1 MRIFTAAARGASLRH
16 TLLPALLAALLATL
30 VATPSAAQD
39 APVRFV
45 VPYPP
50 GGAADQI
57 ARLVAQE
64 MSKAGGAP
72 IIIENKPGAAG
83 MIAADHVARAKPDGR
98 TFFVGSNAPLVVNQ
112 ALYAKMTYDPARDFV
127 PVSGMAKSPLLL
139 VVRHDLP
146 ASDVKTLIALGRQA
160 PGELTMGSAG
170 TGNITYLAGEH
181 AVSKLGFQVTHVP
194 YQGSAPAIVGLMG
207 GSTDMMFDA
216 LPSCM
221 AQAQAGKIRPFAVL
235 DDKRFA
241 GLPDVPTAAELGYPG
256 IDASAWFGLVAPAGT
271 PATVVERM
279 NQDVNR
285 ALAQADLQRKLTAIG
300 AVPMPGDA
308 GVFAAFVQA
317 ERDRWLPVARDL
329 GLKAQ

>member
-1 MRIFTAAARGASLRH
+1 MRIFTAAACC
-16 TLLPALLAALLATL
+16 ALTLAALA
-30 VATPSAAQD
+30 AAPASAQD
-39 APVRFV
+39 APVRFI

-64 MSKAGGAP
+64 MSKGGGP
-72 IIIENKPGAAG
+72 TIIVENKPGAAG
-83 MIAADHVARAKPDGR
+83 MIAADYVARAKPDGK

-112 ALYAKMTYDPARDFV
+112 ALYAKMTYDPAKDFV

-139 VVRHDLP
+139 VVRQDLP
-146 ASDVKTLIALGRQA
+146 AGDVKALIALGRQS
-160 PGELTMGSAG
+160 PGKLTMGSAG
-170 TGNITYLAGEH
+170 TGNITYLAGEY

-207 GSTDMMFDA
+207 SSTDMMFDA
-216 LPSCM
+216 LPSSM
-221 AQAQAGKIRPFAVL
+221 TQAQAGKIRPFAVL

-271 PATVVERM
+271 QAAVVENM
-279 NQDVNR
+279 NRGVNQ
-285 ALAQADLQRKLTAIG
+285 ALDQPELQRKLTQIG
-300 AVPMPGDA
+300 AVSMPGNA
-308 GVFAAFVQA
+308 QVFAAFVQA

>member
-1 MRIFTAAARGASLRH
+1 MRIISAAVCGALTLAAVAAA
-16 TLLPALLAALLATL
+16 PAL
-30 VATPSAAQD
+30 AQD
-39 APVRFV
+39 GPVRFI

-57 ARLVAQE
+57 TRLVAQE
-64 MSKAGGAP
+64 MSKGGGET
-72 IIIENKPGAAG
+72 IIVENKPGAAG
-83 MIAADHVARAKPDGR
+83 MIAADYVARAKPDGK

-112 ALYAKMTYDPARDFV
+112 ALYAKMTYDPAKDFV

-146 ASDVKTLIALGRQA
+146 ARDVKALIALGKQS
-160 PGELTMGSAG
+160 PGKLTMGSAG
-170 TGNITYLAGEH
+170 TGNITYLAGEY

-207 GSTDMMFDA
+207 SSTDMMFDA
-216 LPSCM
+216 LPSSM

-241 GLPDVPTAAELGYPG
+241 GLPDVPTATELGYAG
-256 IDASAWFGLVAPAGT
+256 MDASAWFGLVAPAGT
-271 PATVVERM
+271 QPAVVQSM
-279 NQDVNR
+279 NRGVNQ
-285 ALAQADLQRKLTAIG
+285 ALQQPELQRKLTQIG
-300 AVPMPGDA
+300 AVSMPGDA
-308 GVFAAFVQA
+308 QVFAAFVQA

>member
-1 MRIFTAAARGASLRH
+1 MRIVTAAACAAM
-16 TLLPALLAALLATL
+16 ALSALAAAP
-30 VATPSAAQD
+30 AGAQD

-64 MSKAGGAP
+64 LSKDGAP
-72 IIIENKPGAAG
+72 IIVDNKPGAAG
-83 MIAADHVARAKPDGR
+83 MIAADHVARAKPDGK

-112 ALYAKMTYDPARDFV
+112 ALYAKMTYHPAKDFV

-139 VVRHDLP
+139 VVRRDLP
-146 ASDVKTLIALGRQA
+146 AQDVKALIALGKQS
-160 PGELTMGSAG
+160 PGKLTMGSAG
-170 TGNITYLAGEH
+170 TGNITYLAGEY

-207 GSTDMMFDA
+207 SSTDMMFDA
-216 LPSCM
+216 LPSSM

-235 DDKRFA
+235 DDQRFA

-271 PATVVERM
+271 PAAAVERM
-279 NQDVNR
+279 NQDVNK
-285 ALAQADLQRKLTAIG
+285 ALAQPGLQRKLTSIG

-308 GVFAAFVQA
+308 HVFAAFVQA
-317 ERDRWLPVARDL
+317 ERDRWIPVARGL

>member
-1 MRIFTAAARGASLRH
+1 MRIISAAVCGALTLAAVAAA
-16 TLLPALLAALLATL
+16 PAL
-30 VATPSAAQD
+30 AQD
-39 APVRFV
+39 GPVRFI

-57 ARLVAQE
+57 TRLVAQE
-64 MSKAGGAP
+64 MSKDGAAV
-72 IIIENKPGAAG
+72 IIVENKPGAAG
-83 MIAADHVARAKPDGR
+83 MIAADYVARAKPDGK

-112 ALYAKMTYDPARDFV
+112 ALYAKMTYDPAKDFV
-127 PVSGMAKSPLLL
+127 PVSGLAKSPLLL

-146 ASDVKTLIALGRQA
+146 ARDVKALIALGKQS
-160 PGELTMGSAG
+160 PGKLTMGSAG
-170 TGNITYLAGEH
+170 TGNITYLAGEY

-207 GSTDMMFDA
+207 SSTDMMFDA
-216 LPSCM
+216 LPSSM

-241 GLPDVPTAAELGYPG
+241 GLPDVPTATELGYAG
-256 IDASAWFGLVAPAGT
+256 LDASAWFGLVAPAGT
-271 PATVVERM
+271 QPAVVQSM
-279 NQDVNR
+279 NRGVNQ
-285 ALAQADLQRKLTAIG
+285 ALQQPELQRKLTQIG
-300 AVPMPGDA
+300 AVSMPGDA
-308 GVFAAFVQA
+308 QVFAAFVQA

>member
-1 MRIFTAAARGASLRH
+1 
-16 TLLPALLAALLATL
+16 
-30 VATPSAAQD
+30 
-39 APVRFV
+39 

-64 MSKAGGAP
+64 MSKGGGAT
-72 IIIENKPGAAG
+72 IIVENKPGAAG
-83 MIAADHVARAKPDGR
+83 MIAADYVARAKPDGK

-112 ALYAKMTYDPARDFV
+112 ALYAKMTYDPAKDFV

-146 ASDVKTLIALGRQA
+146 ARDVKALIALGKQS
-160 PGELTMGSAG
+160 PGKLTMGSAG
-170 TGNITYLAGEH
+170 TGNITYLAGEY

-207 GSTDMMFDA
+207 SSTDLMFDA
-216 LPSCM
+216 LPSSM
-221 AQAQAGKIRPFAVL
+221 TQAQAGKIRPFAVL

-241 GLPDVPTAAELGYPG
+241 GLPDVPTASELGYAG

-271 PATVVERM
+271 QAAVVDQM
-279 NQDVNR
+279 NRGVNQ
-285 ALAQADLQRKLTAIG
+285 ALAQPELQRKLTSIG

-308 GVFAAFVQA
+308 PVFAAFVQA

>member
-1 MRIFTAAARGASLRH
+1 MRIITAAACC
-16 TLLPALLAALLATL
+16 ALTLAALA
-30 VATPSAAQD
+30 AGPACAQD
-39 APVRFV
+39 APVRFI

-64 MSKAGGAP
+64 MSKGGGAT
-72 IIIENKPGAAG
+72 IIVENKPGAAG
-83 MIAADHVARAKPDGR
+83 MIAADYVARAKPDGK

-112 ALYAKMTYDPARDFV
+112 ALYAKMTYDPGKDFV

-139 VVRHDLP
+139 VVRQDLP
-146 ASDVKTLIALGRQA
+146 ARDVKALIALGKQS
-160 PGELTMGSAG
+160 PGKLTMGSAG
-170 TGNITYLAGEH
+170 TGNITYLAGEY

-207 GSTDMMFDA
+207 SSTDMMFDA
-216 LPSCM
+216 LPSSM
-221 AQAQAGKIRPFAVL
+221 TQAQAGKIRPFAVL

-271 PATVVERM
+271 QAAVVENM
-279 NQDVNR
+279 NRGVNQ
-285 ALAQADLQRKLTAIG
+285 ALDQPELQRKLTQIG
-300 AVPMPGDA
+300 AVSMPGNA
-308 GVFAAFVQA
+308 QVFAAFVQA

>member
-1 MRIFTAAARGASLRH
+1 MRIPTAAACA
-16 TLLPALLAALLATL
+16 ALALAAIA
-30 VATPSAAQD
+30 AAPARAQD

-57 ARLVAQE
+57 TRLVAQE
-64 MSKAGGAP
+64 LAKDGGAA
-72 IIIENKPGAAG
+72 IIVDNKPGAAG
-83 MIAADHVARAKPDGR
+83 MIAADHVARAKPDGK

-112 ALYAKMTYDPARDFV
+112 ALYAKMTYDPAKDFV

-139 VVRHDLP
+139 VVRQDLP
-146 ASDVKTLIALGRQA
+146 AKDVKALIALGKQS
-160 PGELTMGSAG
+160 PGKLTMGSAG
-170 TGNITYLAGEH
+170 TGNITYLAGEY

-207 GSTDMMFDA
+207 SSTDMMFDA
-216 LPSCM
+216 LPSSM

-271 PATVVERM
+271 PSAVVQRM
-279 NQDVNR
+279 NQSVNK
-285 ALAQADLQRKLTAIG
+285 ALAQPELQRKLTSIG

-308 GVFAAFVQA
+308 KVFAAFVQA

>member
-1 MRIFTAAARGASLRH
+1 MRIITAAVCS
-16 TLLPALLAALLATL
+16 ALTLAALA
-30 VATPSAAQD
+30 AAPASAQD
-39 APVRFV
+39 APVRFI

-64 MSKAGGAP
+64 MSKGGGAT
-72 IIIENKPGAAG
+72 IIVENKPGAAG
-83 MIAADHVARAKPDGR
+83 MIAADYVARAKPDGK

-112 ALYAKMTYDPARDFV
+112 ALYAKMTYDPSKDFV

-146 ASDVKTLIALGRQA
+146 ARDVKALIALGKQS
-160 PGELTMGSAG
+160 PGKLTMGSAG
-170 TGNITYLAGEH
+170 TGNITYLAGEY

-207 GSTDMMFDA
+207 SSTDMMFDA
-216 LPSCM
+216 LPSSM
-221 AQAQAGKIRPFAVL
+221 TQAQSGKIRPFAVL

-256 IDASAWFGLVAPAGT
+256 IDASAWFGLEIG
-271 PATVVERM
+271 
-279 NQDVNR
+279 R
-285 ALAQADLQRKLTAIG
+285 AH
-300 AVPMPGDA
+300 V
-308 GVFAAFVQA
+308 
-317 ERDRWLPVARDL
+317 
-329 GLKAQ
+329 

>member
-1 MRIFTAAARGASLRH
+1 MRIITAAVCGAL
-16 TLLPALLAALLATL
+16 TLAALA
-30 VATPSAAQD
+30 AAPASAQD
-39 APVRFV
+39 APVRFI

-64 MSKAGGAP
+64 MSKGGGAT
-72 IIIENKPGAAG
+72 IIVENKPGAAG
-83 MIAADHVARAKPDGR
+83 MIAADYVARAKPDGK

-112 ALYAKMTYDPARDFV
+112 ALYAKMTYDPAKDFV

-146 ASDVKTLIALGRQA
+146 ARDVKALIALGKQS
-160 PGELTMGSAG
+160 PGKLTMGSAG
-170 TGNITYLAGEH
+170 TGNITYLAGEY

-207 GSTDMMFDA
+207 SSTDLMFDA
-216 LPSCM
+216 LPSSM
-221 AQAQAGKIRPFAVL
+221 TQAQAGKIRPFAVL

-241 GLPDVPTAAELGYPG
+241 GLPDVPTASELGYAG

-271 PATVVERM
+271 QAAVVDQM
-279 NQDVNR
+279 NRGVNQ
-285 ALAQADLQRKLTAIG
+285 ALAQPELQRKLTSIG

-308 GVFAAFVQA
+308 PVFAAFVQA

>member
-1 MRIFTAAARGASLRH
+1 MRITTAAICGAL
-16 TLLPALLAALLATL
+16 TLAAL
-30 VATPSAAQD
+30 VAAPASAQD
-39 APVRFV
+39 APVRFI

-64 MSKAGGAP
+64 MSKGGGAT
-72 IIIENKPGAAG
+72 IIVENKPGAAG
-83 MIAADHVARAKPDGR
+83 MIAADYVARAKPDGK

-112 ALYAKMTYDPARDFV
+112 ALYAKMTYDPAKDFV

-146 ASDVKTLIALGRQA
+146 ARDVKALIALGKQS
-160 PGELTMGSAG
+160 PGKLTMGSAG
-170 TGNITYLAGEH
+170 TGNITYLAGEY

-207 GSTDMMFDA
+207 SSTDMMFDA
-216 LPSCM
+216 LPSSM
-221 AQAQAGKIRPFAVL
+221 TQAQAGKIRPFAVL

-241 GLPDVPTAAELGYPG
+241 GLPDVPTAGELGYPG

-271 PATVVERM
+271 QAAVVDQM
-279 NQDVNR
+279 NRGVNQ
-285 ALAQADLQRKLTAIG
+285 ALAQPELQRKLTSIG
-300 AVPMPGDA
+300 AVAMPGNA
-308 GVFAAFVQA
+308 QVFAAFVQA

>member
-1 MRIFTAAARGASLRH
+1 MRIITAAVCS
-16 TLLPALLAALLATL
+16 ALTLAALA
-30 VATPSAAQD
+30 AAPASAQD
-39 APVRFV
+39 APVRFI

-64 MSKAGGAP
+64 MSKGGGAT
-72 IIIENKPGAAG
+72 IIVENKPGAAG
-83 MIAADHVARAKPDGR
+83 MIAADYVARAKPDGK

-112 ALYAKMTYDPARDFV
+112 ALYAKMTYDPSKDFV

-146 ASDVKTLIALGRQA
+146 ARDVKALIALGKQS
-160 PGELTMGSAG
+160 PGKLTMGSAG
-170 TGNITYLAGEH
+170 TGNITYLAGEY

-207 GSTDMMFDA
+207 SSTDMMFDA
-216 LPSCM
+216 LPSSM
-221 AQAQAGKIRPFAVL
+221 TQAQSGKIRPCAVL

-271 PATVVERM
+271 QTAVVDQM
-279 NQDVNR
+279 NRGVNQ
-285 ALAQADLQRKLTAIG
+285 ALAQPELQRKLTSIG
-300 AVPMPGDA
+300 AVAMPGDA
-308 GVFAAFVQA
+308 QVFAAFVQA

>member
-1 MRIFTAAARGASLRH
+1 MRIFTAAACC
-16 TLLPALLAALLATL
+16 ALTLAALA
-30 VATPSAAQD
+30 AAPASAQD
-39 APVRFV
+39 APVRFI

-64 MSKAGGAP
+64 MSKGGGP
-72 IIIENKPGAAG
+72 TIIVENKPGAAG
-83 MIAADHVARAKPDGR
+83 MIAADYVARAKPDGK

-112 ALYAKMTYDPARDFV
+112 ALYAKMTYDPAKDFV

-139 VVRHDLP
+139 VVRQDLP
-146 ASDVKTLIALGRQA
+146 AGDVKALIALGRQS
-160 PGELTMGSAG
+160 PGKLTMGSAG
-170 TGNITYLAGEH
+170 TGNITYLAGEY

-207 GSTDMMFDA
+207 SSTDMMFDA
-216 LPSCM
+216 LPSSM
-221 AQAQAGKIRPFAVL
+221 TQAQAGKIRPFAVL

-271 PATVVERM
+271 QTAVVENM
-279 NQDVNR
+279 NRGVNQ
-285 ALAQADLQRKLTAIG
+285 ALDQPELQRKLTQIG
-300 AVPMPGDA
+300 AVPMPGNA
-308 GVFAAFVQA
+308 QVFAAFVQA

>member
-1 MRIFTAAARGASLRH
+1 MRIITAAACGAL
-16 TLLPALLAALLATL
+16 TLAALAAAPAL
-30 VATPSAAQD
+30 AQD
-39 APVRFV
+39 APVRFI

-64 MSKAGGAP
+64 MSKGDGAP
-72 IIIENKPGAAG
+72 IIVENKPGAAG
-83 MIAADHVARAKPDGR
+83 MIAADYVARAKPDGK
-98 TFFVGSNAPLVVNQ
+98 TYFVGSNAPLVVNQ
-112 ALYAKMTYDPARDFV
+112 ALYAKMTYDPVKDFV

-139 VVRHDLP
+139 VVRPDLP
-146 ASDVKTLIALGRQA
+146 ARDVKALIALGKQS
-160 PGELTMGSAG
+160 PGKLTMGSAG
-170 TGNITYLAGEH
+170 TGNITYLAGEY

-207 GSTDMMFDA
+207 SSTDMMFDA
-216 LPSCM
+216 LPSSM
-221 AQAQAGKIRPFAVL
+221 TQAQAGKIRPYAVL

-241 GLPDVPTAAELGYPG
+241 GLPDVPTAAELGYAG

-271 PATVVERM
+271 QAAVVERM
-279 NQDVNR
+279 NRGVNQ
-285 ALAQADLQRKLTAIG
+285 ALAQPELQRKLTSIG
-300 AVPMPGDA
+300 AVAMPGDA
-308 GVFAAFVQA
+308 QVFAAFVQA

>member
-1 MRIFTAAARGASLRH
+1 MRIITAAVCGAL
-16 TLLPALLAALLATL
+16 TLAALA
-30 VATPSAAQD
+30 AAPASAQD
-39 APVRFV
+39 APVRFI

-64 MSKAGGAP
+64 MSKGGGAT
-72 IIIENKPGAAG
+72 IIVENKPGAAG
-83 MIAADHVARAKPDGR
+83 MIAADYVARAKPDGK

-112 ALYAKMTYDPARDFV
+112 ALYAKMTYDPAKDFV

-146 ASDVKTLIALGRQA
+146 ARDVKALIALGKQS
-160 PGELTMGSAG
+160 PGKLTMGSAG
-170 TGNITYLAGEH
+170 TGNITYLAGEY

-207 GSTDMMFDA
+207 SSTDLMFDA
-216 LPSCM
+216 LPSSM
-221 AQAQAGKIRPFAVL
+221 TQAQAGKIRPFAVL

-241 GLPDVPTAAELGYPG
+241 GLPDVPTAAELGYAG

-271 PATVVERM
+271 QAAVVQSM
-279 NQDVNR
+279 NRGVNQ
-285 ALAQADLQRKLTAIG
+285 ALAQPELQRKLTQIG

-308 GVFAAFVQA
+308 PVFAAFVQA

>member
-1 MRIFTAAARGASLRH
+1 MRIISAAVCGALTLAAVAAA
-16 TLLPALLAALLATL
+16 PAL
-30 VATPSAAQD
+30 AQD
-39 APVRFV
+39 GPVRFI

-57 ARLVAQE
+57 TRLVAQE
-64 MSKAGGAP
+64 MSKDGAAV
-72 IIIENKPGAAG
+72 IIVENKPGAAG
-83 MIAADHVARAKPDGR
+83 MIAADYVARAKPDGK

-112 ALYAKMTYDPARDFV
+112 ALYAKMTYDPAKDFV
-127 PVSGMAKSPLLL
+127 PVSGLAKSPLLL

-146 ASDVKTLIALGRQA
+146 ARDVKALIALGKQS
-160 PGELTMGSAG
+160 PGKLTMGSAG
-170 TGNITYLAGEH
+170 TGNITYLAGEY

-207 GSTDMMFDA
+207 SSTDMMFDA
-216 LPSCM
+216 LPSSM

-241 GLPDVPTAAELGYPG
+241 GLPDVPTATELGYAG
-256 IDASAWFGLVAPAGT
+256 MDASAWFGLVAPAGT
-271 PATVVERM
+271 QPAVVQSM
-279 NQDVNR
+279 NRGVNQ
-285 ALAQADLQRKLTAIG
+285 ALQQPELQRKLTQIG
-300 AVPMPGDA
+300 AVSMPGDA
-308 GVFAAFVQA
+308 QVFAAFVQA

>member
-1 MRIFTAAARGASLRH
+1 MRIITAAVCGAL
-16 TLLPALLAALLATL
+16 TLAALA
-30 VATPSAAQD
+30 AAPASAQD
-39 APVRFV
+39 GPVRFI

-64 MSKAGGAP
+64 MSKGGDAT
-72 IIIENKPGAAG
+72 IIVENKPGAAG
-83 MIAADHVARAKPDGR
+83 MIAADYVARAKPDGK

-112 ALYAKMTYDPARDFV
+112 ALYAKMTYDPAKDFV

-146 ASDVKTLIALGRQA
+146 ARDVKALIALGKQS
-160 PGELTMGSAG
+160 PGKLTMGSAG
-170 TGNITYLAGEH
+170 TGNITYLAGEY

-207 GSTDMMFDA
+207 SSTDLMFDA
-216 LPSCM
+216 LPSSM
-221 AQAQAGKIRPFAVL
+221 TQAQAGKIRPFAVL

-241 GLPDVPTAAELGYPG
+241 GLPDVPTAAELGYAG

-271 PATVVERM
+271 QAAVVQSM
-279 NQDVNR
+279 NRGVNQ
-285 ALAQADLQRKLTAIG
+285 ALAQPELQRKLTSIG

-308 GVFAAFVQA
+308 PVFAAFVQA

>member
-1 MRIFTAAARGASLRH
+1 MRILTAAACA
-16 TLLPALLAALLATL
+16 ALALAAIG
-30 VATPSAAQD
+30 AAPARAQE

-64 MSKAGGAP
+64 LAKNGGAT
-72 IIIENKPGAAG
+72 IIVDNKPGAAG
-83 MIAADHVARAKPDGR
+83 MIAADHVARAKPDGK

-112 ALYAKMTYDPARDFV
+112 ALYAKMTYDPAKDFV

-139 VVRHDLP
+139 VVRQDLP
-146 ASDVKTLIALGRQA
+146 AKDVKALIALGKQS
-160 PGELTMGSAG
+160 PGKLTMGSAG
-170 TGNITYLAGEH
+170 TGNITYLAGEY

-207 GSTDMMFDA
+207 SSTDMMFDA
-216 LPSCM
+216 LPSSM

-271 PATVVERM
+271 PPAVVERM
-279 NQDVNR
+279 NQGVNK
-285 ALAQADLQRKLTAIG
+285 ALAQPELQRKLTSIG

-308 GVFAAFVQA
+308 SVFAAFVQA

>member
-1 MRIFTAAARGASLRH
+1 MRIITAAVCGAL
-16 TLLPALLAALLATL
+16 TLAALA
-30 VATPSAAQD
+30 AAPASAQD
-39 APVRFV
+39 APVRFI

-64 MSKAGGAP
+64 MSKGGGAT
-72 IIIENKPGAAG
+72 IIVENKPGAAG
-83 MIAADHVARAKPDGR
+83 MIAADYVARAKPDGK

-112 ALYAKMTYDPARDFV
+112 ALYAKMTYDPAKDFV

-146 ASDVKTLIALGRQA
+146 ARDVKALIALGKQS
-160 PGELTMGSAG
+160 PGKLTMGSAG
-170 TGNITYLAGEH
+170 TGNITYLAGEY

-207 GSTDMMFDA
+207 SSTDLMFDA
-216 LPSCM
+216 LPSSM
-221 AQAQAGKIRPFAVL
+221 TQAQAGKIRPFAVL

-241 GLPDVPTAAELGYPG
+241 GLPDVPTASELGYAG

-271 PATVVERM
+271 QAAVVDQM
-279 NQDVNR
+279 NRGVNQ
-285 ALAQADLQRKLTAIG
+285 ALAQPELQRKLTSIG

-308 GVFAAFVQA
+308 PVFAAFVQA
-317 ERDRWLPVARDL
+317 ECDRWLPVARDL

>member
-1 MRIFTAAARGASLRH
+1 MRIITAAVCGAL
-16 TLLPALLAALLATL
+16 TLAALA
-30 VATPSAAQD
+30 AAPASAQD
-39 APVRFV
+39 APVRFI

-64 MSKAGGAP
+64 MSKGGGAT
-72 IIIENKPGAAG
+72 IIVENKPGAAG
-83 MIAADHVARAKPDGR
+83 MIAADYVARAKPDGK

-112 ALYAKMTYDPARDFV
+112 ALYAKMTYDPAKDFV

-146 ASDVKTLIALGRQA
+146 ARDVKALIALGKQS
-160 PGELTMGSAG
+160 PGKLTMGSAG
-170 TGNITYLAGEH
+170 TGNITYLAGEY

-207 GSTDMMFDA
+207 SSTDLMFDA
-216 LPSCM
+216 LPSSM
-221 AQAQAGKIRPFAVL
+221 TQAQAGKIRPFAVL

-241 GLPDVPTAAELGYPG
+241 GLPDVPTASELGYAG

-271 PATVVERM
+271 QAAVVDQM
-279 NQDVNR
+279 NRGVNQ
-285 ALAQADLQRKLTAIG
+285 ALAQPELQRKLTSIG
-300 AVPMPGDA
+300 AVPMPGDVP
-308 GVFAAFVQA
+308 VFAAFVQA

>member
-1 MRIFTAAARGASLRH
+1 MRIITAAVCGAL
-16 TLLPALLAALLATL
+16 TLAALA
-30 VATPSAAQD
+30 AAPASAQD
-39 APVRFV
+39 APVRFI

-64 MSKAGGAP
+64 MSKGGGAT
-72 IIIENKPGAAG
+72 IIVENKPGAAG
-83 MIAADHVARAKPDGR
+83 MIAADYVARAKPDGK

-112 ALYAKMTYDPARDFV
+112 ALYAKMTYDPAKDFV

-146 ASDVKTLIALGRQA
+146 ARDVKALIALGKQS
-160 PGELTMGSAG
+160 PGKLTMGSAG
-170 TGNITYLAGEH
+170 TGNITYLAGEY

-207 GSTDMMFDA
+207 SSTDLMFDA
-216 LPSCM
+216 LPSSM
-221 AQAQAGKIRPFAVL
+221 TQAQAGKIRPFAVL

-241 GLPDVPTAAELGYPG
+241 GLPDVPTAAELGYAG

-271 PATVVERM
+271 QAAVVQSM
-279 NQDVNR
+279 NRDVNQ
-285 ALAQADLQRKLTAIG
+285 ALRQPELQRKLTQIG

-308 GVFAAFVQA
+308 PVFAAFVQA

>member
-1 MRIFTAAARGASLRH
+1 MRIITAAVCS
-16 TLLPALLAALLATL
+16 ALTLAALA
-30 VATPSAAQD
+30 AAPASAQD
-39 APVRFV
+39 APVRFI

-64 MSKAGGAP
+64 MSKGGGAT
-72 IIIENKPGAAG
+72 IIVENKPGAAG
-83 MIAADHVARAKPDGR
+83 MIAADYVARAKPDGK

-112 ALYAKMTYDPARDFV
+112 ALYAKMTYDPSKDFV

-146 ASDVKTLIALGRQA
+146 ASDVKALIALGKQS
-160 PGELTMGSAG
+160 PGKLTMGSAG
-170 TGNITYLAGEH
+170 TGNITYLAGEY

-207 GSTDMMFDA
+207 SSTDMMFDA
-216 LPSCM
+216 LPSSM
-221 AQAQAGKIRPFAVL
+221 TQAQSGKIRPFAVL

-271 PATVVERM
+271 QTAVVDQM
-279 NQDVNR
+279 NRGVNQ
-285 ALAQADLQRKLTAIG
+285 ALAQPELQRKLTSIG
-300 AVPMPGDA
+300 AVAMPGDA
-308 GVFAAFVQA
+308 QVFAAFVQA

>member
-1 MRIFTAAARGASLRH
+1 M
-16 TLLPALLAALLATL
+16 AALAP
-30 VATPSAAQD
+30 APASAQD
-39 APVRFV
+39 APVRFI

-64 MSKAGGAP
+64 MSKGGGAT
-72 IIIENKPGAAG
+72 IIVENKPGAAG
-83 MIAADHVARAKPDGR
+83 MIAADYVARAKPDGK

-112 ALYAKMTYDPARDFV
+112 ALYAKMTYDPSKDFV

-146 ASDVKTLIALGRQA
+146 ARDVKALIALGKQS
-160 PGELTMGSAG
+160 PGKLTMGSAG
-170 TGNITYLAGEH
+170 TGNITYLAGEY

-207 GSTDMMFDA
+207 SSTDMMFDA
-216 LPSCM
+216 LPSSM
-221 AQAQAGKIRPFAVL
+221 TQAQSGKIRPFAVL

-271 PATVVERM
+271 QTAVVDQM
-279 NQDVNR
+279 NRGVNQ
-285 ALAQADLQRKLTAIG
+285 ALAQPELQRKLTSIG
-300 AVPMPGDA
+300 AVAMPGDA
-308 GVFAAFVQA
+308 QVFAAFVQA

>member
-1 MRIFTAAARGASLRH
+1 MRIITAAVCGAL
-16 TLLPALLAALLATL
+16 TLTALAAAPAL
-30 VATPSAAQD
+30 AQD
-39 APVRFV
+39 APVRFI

-64 MSKAGGAP
+64 MSKGGGAP
-72 IIIENKPGAAG
+72 IIVENKPGAAG
-83 MIAADHVARAKPDGR
+83 MIAADYVARAKADGK

-112 ALYAKMTYDPARDFV
+112 ALYAKMTYDPAKDFV

-139 VVRHDLP
+139 VVRQDLP
-146 ASDVKTLIALGRQA
+146 AQDVKALIALGKQS
-160 PGELTMGSAG
+160 PGKLTMGSAG
-170 TGNITYLAGEH
+170 TGNITYLAGEY

-207 GSTDMMFDA
+207 SSTDMMFDA
-216 LPSCM
+216 LPSSM
-221 AQAQAGKIRPFAVL
+221 TQAQAGKIRPFAVL

-241 GLPDVPTAAELGYPG
+241 GLPDVPTAAELGYAG

-271 PATVVERM
+271 QAAVVERM
-279 NQDVNR
+279 NRGVNQ
-285 ALAQADLQRKLTAIG
+285 ALEQPELQRKLTQIG
-300 AVPMPGDA
+300 AVAMPGDA
-308 GVFAAFVQA
+308 QVFAAFVQA

>member
-1 MRIFTAAARGASLRH
+1 MRIITAAVCGAL
-16 TLLPALLAALLATL
+16 TLAALA
-30 VATPSAAQD
+30 AAPASAQD
-39 APVRFV
+39 GPLRFI

-50 GGAADQI
+50 RGAADQI

-64 MSKAGGAP
+64 MSKGGDAT
-72 IIIENKPGAAG
+72 IIVENKPGAAG
-83 MIAADHVARAKPDGR
+83 MIAADYVARAKPDGK

-112 ALYAKMTYDPARDFV
+112 ALYAKMTYDPAKDFV

-146 ASDVKTLIALGRQA
+146 ARDVKALIALGKQS
-160 PGELTMGSAG
+160 PGKLTMGSAG
-170 TGNITYLAGEH
+170 TGNITYLAGEY

-207 GSTDMMFDA
+207 SSTDLMFDA
-216 LPSCM
+216 LPSSM
-221 AQAQAGKIRPFAVL
+221 TQAQAGKIRPFAVL

-241 GLPDVPTAAELGYPG
+241 GLPDVPTAAELGYAG

-271 PATVVERM
+271 QAAVVQSM
-279 NQDVNR
+279 NRGVNQ
-285 ALAQADLQRKLTAIG
+285 ALAQPELQRKLTSIG

-308 GVFAAFVQA
+308 PVFAAFVQA

>member
-1 MRIFTAAARGASLRH
+1 MRIITAAVCGAL
-16 TLLPALLAALLATL
+16 TLAAVAAAPAL
-30 VATPSAAQD
+30 AQD
-39 APVRFV
+39 GPVRFI

-57 ARLVAQE
+57 TRLVAQE
-64 MSKAGGAP
+64 MSKDGAAV
-72 IIIENKPGAAG
+72 IIVENKPGAAG
-83 MIAADHVARAKPDGR
+83 MIAADYVARAKPDGK

-112 ALYAKMTYDPARDFV
+112 ALYAKMTYDPAKDFV

-146 ASDVKTLIALGRQA
+146 ARDVKALIALGKQS
-160 PGELTMGSAG
+160 PGKLTMGSAG
-170 TGNITYLAGEH
+170 TGNITYLAGEY

-194 YQGSAPAIVGLMG
+194 YQGSAPAIVGLMRS
-207 GSTDMMFDA
+207 STDMMFDA
-216 LPSCM
+216 LPSSM

-241 GLPDVPTAAELGYPG
+241 GLPDVPTATELGYAG
-256 IDASAWFGLVAPAGT
+256 MDASAWFGLVAPAGT
-271 PATVVERM
+271 QPAVVQSM
-279 NQDVNR
+279 NRGVNQ
-285 ALAQADLQRKLTAIG
+285 ALQQPELQRKLTQIG
-300 AVPMPGDA
+300 AVTMPGDA
-308 GVFAAFVQA
+308 QAFAAFVQA

>member
-1 MRIFTAAARGASLRH
+1 MRIITAAVCS
-16 TLLPALLAALLATL
+16 ALTLAALA
-30 VATPSAAQD
+30 AAPASAQD
-39 APVRFV
+39 APVRFI

-64 MSKAGGAP
+64 MSKGGGAT
-72 IIIENKPGAAG
+72 IIVENKPGAAG
-83 MIAADHVARAKPDGR
+83 MIAADYVARAKPDGK

-112 ALYAKMTYDPARDFV
+112 ALYAKMTYDPSKDFV

-146 ASDVKTLIALGRQA
+146 ARDVKALIALGKQS
-160 PGELTMGSAG
+160 PGKLTMGSAG
-170 TGNITYLAGEH
+170 TGNITYLAGEY

-207 GSTDMMFDA
+207 SSTDMMFDA
-216 LPSCM
+216 LPSSM
-221 AQAQAGKIRPFAVL
+221 TQAQSGKIRPFAVL

-271 PATVVERM
+271 QTAVVDQM
-279 NQDVNR
+279 NRGVNQ
-285 ALAQADLQRKLTAIG
+285 ALAQPELQRKLTSIG
-300 AVPMPGDA
+300 AVAMPGDA
-308 GVFAAFVQA
+308 QVFAAFVQA

>member
-1 MRIFTAAARGASLRH
+1 MRIITAAVCS
-16 TLLPALLAALLATL
+16 ALTLAALA
-30 VATPSAAQD
+30 AAPASAQD
-39 APVRFV
+39 APVRFI

-64 MSKAGGAP
+64 MSKGGGAT
-72 IIIENKPGAAG
+72 IIVENKPGAAG
-83 MIAADHVARAKPDGR
+83 MIAADYVARAKPDGK

-112 ALYAKMTYDPARDFV
+112 ALYAKMTYDPSKDFV

-146 ASDVKTLIALGRQA
+146 ARDVKALIALGKQS
-160 PGELTMGSAG
+160 PGKLTMGSAG
-170 TGNITYLAGEH
+170 TGNITYLAGEY

-207 GSTDMMFDA
+207 SSTDMMFDA
-216 LPSCM
+216 LPSSM
-221 AQAQAGKIRPFAVL
+221 TLAQSGKIRPFAVL

-271 PATVVERM
+271 QTAVVDQM
-279 NQDVNR
+279 NRGVNQ
-285 ALAQADLQRKLTAIG
+285 ALAQPELQRKLTSIG
-300 AVPMPGDA
+300 AVAMPGDA
-308 GVFAAFVQA
+308 QVFAAFVQA